1 MVLCTGALRIGR
13 RLALPGREVVRM
25 ITWSEVFTYS
35 IVLISFAS
43 LILQICK
50 KK

>member
-1 MVLCTGALRIGR
+1 MVHSTGASRSGR

-25 ITWSEVFTYS
+25 VAWSEIFTYS